1 MPTIFAKVTADG
13 LAMVLTAD
21 IVIFFVSTSAQDNVE
36 GVIVTRLCPEI
47 VSVIL
52 AIVPG
57 MIVNPPVWSNGIT
70 TLDLGVITGV

>member
-21 IVIFFVSTSAQDNVE
+21 IVIFFVPTSAQDNVE